1 MLDRTMRRKPGEL
14 GPDNPEHGLCHVFSQ
29 HLAQPPRTIL
39 YDFHSVFV
47 EERHKDFVPIRVVF
61 SEPFPVY
68 HSLLPERPQSD
79 TPATQK
85 IFGHHNTL
93 FS

>member
-1 MLDRTMRRKPGEL
+1 MRRKPGEL
-14 GPDNPEHGLCHVFSQ
+14 GPDNPEHGLCHVFSK

-39 YDFHSVFV
+39 RDLRAVFV
-47 EERHKDFVPIRVVF
+47 EECHKDIVPIRVVF

-68 HSLLPERPQSD
+68 HPLLPGPPQSD
-79 TPATQK
+79 TSALQK
-85 IFGHHNTL
+85 NFGHHNTL